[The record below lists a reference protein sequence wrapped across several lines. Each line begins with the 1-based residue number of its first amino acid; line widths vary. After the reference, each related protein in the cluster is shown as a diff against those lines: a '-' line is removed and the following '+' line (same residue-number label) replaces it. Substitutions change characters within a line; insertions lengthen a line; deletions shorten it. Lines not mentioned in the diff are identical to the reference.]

1 MFPMGSTQKA
11 IASSISLI
19 VLTYNQRDKTLRCLK
34 SLRATTDP
42 PFHVVLWD
50 NGSQDGTVGAVSRAF
65 PEVLIHHH
73 PSNLGVAG
81 GRNAAAELAIKI
93 FRPSHLLFLDN
104 DIILEPDCVKALH
117 KPFEADDTLG
127 QTQPKLLFMDE
138 RRRLNDG
145 GGCEINFWLGRTVPI
160 GCGEIDHGQYNRP
173 RKCVACGGAMMVR
186 TDIFQQLRGFDLTF
200 GPFGPEDL
208 DFSLRL
214 SKAGYHAL
222 YVPEAVAYHEVS
234 HTFGGEYDEE
244 YARNK
249 SRHWYAFLR
258 RHASPIQ
265 QLGFFFLGAPYLA
278 VRVMLREGRK
288 GNLGAIRGIVCGFY
302 DFLKSSRNV

>member
-1 MFPMGSTQKA
+1 
-11 IASSISLI
+11 
-19 VLTYNQRDKTLRCLK
+19 
-34 SLRATTDP
+34 
-42 PFHVVLWD
+42 
-50 NGSQDGTVGAVSRAF
+50 
-65 PEVLIHHH
+65 
-73 PSNLGVAG
+73 
-81 GRNAAAELAIKI
+81 
-93 FRPSHLLFLDN
+93 
-104 DIILEPDCVKALH
+104 
-117 KPFEADDTLG
+117 
-127 QTQPKLLFMDE
+127 
-138 RRRLNDG
+138 
-145 GGCEINFWLGRTVPI
+145 
-160 GCGEIDHGQYNRP
+160 
-173 RKCVACGGAMMVR
+173 MMVR